1 MYGKYIAHTFFI
13 QVQNLNLC
21 FELTTILQKIV
32 IVTNNNAWKIGT
44 GAQQSEIRHFD
55 NLQ

>member
-1 MYGKYIAHTFFI
+1 VGFKQFSP

>member
-1 MYGKYIAHTFFI
+1 MVNILHILSLYGMYK
-13 QVQNLNLC
+13 
-21 FELTTILQKIV
+21 ELTTILQKIV